1 MTKIVL
7 SSNTIISNII
17 MRCPEM
23 ITNMLLLKDKSVLF
37 AEDDII
43 SRNQTAEVLEML
55 FGKVYTAENGE
66 EAYHLYEDESPDIII
81 TDIKMPIKDGLSF
94 IKRVRQN
101 NYTVP
106 IILMSSFA
114 EQEMLLNAANLS
126 IDGYLVKPVE
136 LEKLTFAIC
145 RAIQRTNKSEEG
157 LVVLG
162 KNLFY
167 NSATKELYNKG
178 VVVMLGGKEQ
188 ELLVLLLNNRQKT
201 ITKEEIA
208 KTLWPLDPICES
220 AIKNIVLRLRK
231 KLGLDIIISVR
242 GIGYRLDTREFP
254 RMPVA

>member
-1 MTKIVL
+1 
-7 SSNTIISNII
+7 
-17 MRCPEM
+17 
-23 ITNMLLLKDKSVLF
+23 MLLLKDKSVLF

-43 SRNQTAEVLEML
+43 SRTQTAEVLEML
-55 FGKVYTAENGE
+55 FGKVYTAEDGDQ
-66 EAYHLYEDESPDIII
+66 AYRLYEDESPDIII

-106 IILMSSFA
+106 IILMTSFA

-145 RAIQRTNKSEEG
+145 RAIQRIHKNEG
-157 LVVLG
+157 LIVLG

-167 NSATKELYNKG
+167 NSATQELYNKG
-178 VVVMLGGKEQ
+178 VVVMLGVKEQ
-188 ELLVLLLNNRQKT
+188 ELLVLLLHNRHT
-201 ITKEEIA
+201 TVTKDEIG
-208 KTLWPLDPICES
+208 KTLWPLDPICDS

-231 KLGLDIIISVR
+231 KLEIDLIISVR
-242 GIGYRLDTREFP
+242 GIGYRLDTREIP
-254 RMPVA
+254 RKSI